1 MRKQVLAGTVLTVAG
16 PILALAGCVSQQQ
29 HASTSLQSVP
39 AERLEQPPARYEAS
53 TSAQSA
59 VVEVKA
65 ALQHYVFPV
74 QGCRTNYGA
83 THHDYPATDVFTHRG
98 CAFVAVTDGKI
109 DEVTS
114 VDHWDPQTNRG
125 EDRGGLSV
133 SIVGTDGVRYYG
145 SHLES
150 VAGGIVPGK
159 LVRAGELLGRVDN
172 SGDART
178 TPTHVHFGISWPT
191 RPGIWWIRRGEVS
204 PWKYLNSWRSGGSES
219 PVAAVANAHRNLGDE
234 PPCRAGC

>member
-1 MRKQVLAGTVLTVAG
+1 MRKQVLVGTVLVVAG

-39 AERLEQPPARYEAS
+39 ADRSEQPPAQNDAS
-53 TSAQSA
+53 TSAQLPVA
-59 VVEVKA
+59 EVRA
-65 ALQHYVFPV
+65 APQRYVFPV
-74 QGCRTNYGA
+74 EGCPTNYGA
-83 THHDYPATDVFTHRG
+83 THHDYPATDVFTNRG
-98 CAFVAVTDGKI
+98 CAFVAVTDGRI

-114 VDHWDPQTNRG
+114 VDHWEPQTNRG
-125 EDRGGLSV
+125 ADRGGLSV

-150 VAGGIVPGK
+150 IAGGIVPGK

-191 RPGIWWIRRGEVS
+191 RPGIWWVRRGEVS

-219 PVAAVANAHRNLGDE
+219 PAAAVASVHRSLGDE

>member
-1 MRKQVLAGTVLTVAG
+1 MRKQVLVGTVLVVAG
-16 PILALAGCVSQQQ
+16 PISALAGCAQQQ
-29 HASTSLQSVP
+29 HALTSLRSVP
-39 AERLEQPPARYEAS
+39 ADRSEQAPARNDAS
-53 TSAQSA
+53 ASAQLPVA
-59 VVEVKA
+59 EVKTA
-65 ALQHYVFPV
+65 PQHYVFPV

-83 THHDYPATDVFTHRG
+83 THHDYPATDVFTNRG
-98 CAFVAVTDGKI
+98 CAFVAVTDGRI
-109 DEVTS
+109 DEITS
-114 VDHWDPQTNRG
+114 VDHWEPQTNRG

-150 VAGGIVPGK
+150 IAGGIVPGK
-159 LVRAGELLGRVDN
+159 LIRAGELLGRVDN

-191 RPGIWWIRRGEVS
+191 RPGLWWIRRGEVS
-204 PWKYLNSWRSGGSES
+204 PWNYLNSWRSGGSES
-219 PVAAVANAHRNLGDE
+219 PVAAVASAHRSLGDE

>member
-1 MRKQVLAGTVLTVAG
+1 MWKQLLAGTVLLVAG
-16 PILALAGCVSQQQ
+16 PVLALAGCAFQQRQ
-29 HASTSLQSVP
+29 ASTSLQSVP
-39 AERLEQPPARYEAS
+39 ADGSQQPPAPNEAS
-53 TSAQSA
+53 TSAQLPVA
-59 VVEVKA
+59 EVKA
-65 ALQHYVFPV
+65 APQHYVFPV
-74 QGCRTNYGA
+74 QSCRTDYGVA
-83 THHDYPATDVFTHRG
+83 HHDYPATDIFTDRG
-98 CAFVAVTDGKI
+98 CAFVAVTDGRV
-109 DEVTS
+109 DEVSS

-125 EDRGGLSV
+125 ADRGGLSV

-150 VAGGIVPGK
+150 VAVGIVPGK

-172 SGDART
+172 SGNART

-234 PPCRAGC
+234 PPCRTGC